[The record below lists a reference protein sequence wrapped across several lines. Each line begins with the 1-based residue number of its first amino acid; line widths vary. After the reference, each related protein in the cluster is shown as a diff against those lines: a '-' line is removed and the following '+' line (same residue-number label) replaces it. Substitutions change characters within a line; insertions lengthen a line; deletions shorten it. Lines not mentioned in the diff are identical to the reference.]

1 MVVIVVLRLA
11 NIMIKPFIYLFI
23 FKKFIYLFLLVGG

>member
-11 NIMIKPFIYLFI
+11 NIMIKLFRLSRNI
-23 FKKFIYLFLLVGG
+23 NFCILLD